1 LELRW
6 LFQAWNN
13 KHSFAVPFCPIPPI
27 GAGHIIVPVENEHV
41 LHLYKMHHSHGAL
54 TSYNVQLRE
63 QVGFSRLQED
73 INEAA

>member
-1 LELRW
+1 MPLGIIRDLELRW

-54 TSYNVQLRE
+54 AVCNVDL
-63 QVGFSRLQED
+63 
-73 INEAA
+73 I